1 MSIKFEITK
10 QNNIHFGIAAAVAAL
25 TGYFTSASWW
35 VILLFAAAYFGL
47 VNVKLELPVKLSWL
61 WAAILLVIGAILS
74 VFSVQYV
81 LLTDEDFVK
90 TTDMVCVVNVV
101 LALAIYLVILFIT
114 NNTRLTCTIASIAIL
129 AFGFI
134 DYFVYEFRGNE
145 FTYADLKSAGTGLS
159 VVTKYR
165 FVIDYKFLYV
175 ILAAV
180 LYIML
185 VRRIEVQFES
195 AVHMRIISILLTIIC
210 VLYVIMNSMSLN
222 TETWEKKGTYRNG
235 YLLNF
240 VLGIR
245 DSFVKAPD
253 GYSKAAVDKIAG
265 NFKETDS
272 SYSQS
277 DAKNPT
283 IIVIMNES
291 FADLS
296 VVGDFET
303 NTQVTPFMD
312 SLSENT
318 LKGYALS
325 SVYGAKTPNSEWEF
339 ETGNSM
345 AFLPDGSV
353 VYQQYINDDPTSI
366 VSNLKNIGYTTV
378 AMHPYYATGW
388 SRNKVYPHLG
398 YDETYFIDD
407 FDQTKILR
415 EYITDQELYD
425 KIIDRYEKKSDDE
438 KLYIMGV
445 TMQNHGGYGER
456 YDNFNQK
463 VYKVGASYTD
473 ANQYLSLLN
482 ESDKALENL
491 ITYFKGVDVELEFT
505 SVDADVVRGW
515 VLSLM
520 DEGRAETTVNRKLSS
535 LRSFYHYLLR
545 QKLVAVDPVAKV
557 VGPKKKK
564 PLPVFVR
571 DEAMSQLLDG
581 FEFPQ
586 TFEGV
591 RDKTMLEVFYST
603 GMRRAELIALR
614 DGDVDFSALVIKV
627 TGKRNKQRLIPFGD
641 RLQEALSVYLQERTR
656 FYSGEC
662 EAFFI
667 RKGGVRLSPSSVNY
681 IVKRYLSKVVTL
693 KKKSP
698 HVLRH
703 TFATSMLNHQAE
715 LEAVKELLGH
725 ESLTTTEVYTHTTFE
740 ELKQVY
746 EQAHPR
752 A

>member
-10 QNNIHFGIAAAVAAL
+10 QNNIHFGIATAAAAL
-25 TGYFTSASWW
+25 VGYFTSASWW

-114 NNTRLTCTIASIAIL
+114 NNTRLACTIASIAIL

-159 VVTKYR
+159 VVTKYK

-180 LYIML
+180 LYIVL

-195 AVHMRIISILLTIIC
+195 AIHMRIISILLTIIC

-353 VYQQYINDDPTSI
+353 VYQQYINC
-366 VSNLKNIGYTTV
+366 LLYT
-378 AMHPYYATGW
+378 
-388 SRNKVYPHLG
+388 
-398 YDETYFIDD
+398 
-407 FDQTKILR
+407 
-415 EYITDQELYD
+415 
-425 KIIDRYEKKSDDE
+425 
-438 KLYIMGV
+438 
-445 TMQNHGGYGER
+445 
-456 YDNFNQK
+456 
-463 VYKVGASYTD
+463 
-473 ANQYLSLLN
+473 
-482 ESDKALENL
+482 
-491 ITYFKGVDVELEFT
+491 
-505 SVDADVVRGW
+505 
-515 VLSLM
+515 
-520 DEGRAETTVNRKLSS
+520 
-535 LRSFYHYLLR
+535 
-545 QKLVAVDPVAKV
+545 
-557 VGPKKKK
+557 
-564 PLPVFVR
+564 
-571 DEAMSQLLDG
+571 
-581 FEFPQ
+581 
-586 TFEGV
+586 
-591 RDKTMLEVFYST
+591 
-603 GMRRAELIALR
+603 
-614 DGDVDFSALVIKV
+614 
-627 TGKRNKQRLIPFGD
+627 
-641 RLQEALSVYLQERTR
+641 
-656 FYSGEC
+656 
-662 EAFFI
+662 
-667 RKGGVRLSPSSVNY
+667 SPS
-681 IVKRYLSKVVTL
+681 
-693 KKKSP
+693 
-698 HVLRH
+698 
-703 TFATSMLNHQAE
+703 
-715 LEAVKELLGH
+715 
-725 ESLTTTEVYTHTTFE
+725 
-740 ELKQVY
+740 
-746 EQAHPR
+746 PR
-752 A
+752 D

>member
-1 MSIKFEITK
+1 MSIKFEIQNK
-10 QNNIHFGIAAAVAAL
+10 QHTFWNCSSSGRACRLRLHRQAG
-25 TGYFTSASWW
+25 GDS
-35 VILLFAAAYFGL
+35 LFAAVYFGL

-61 WAAILLVIGAILS
+61 WAAILLAIGAILS

-159 VVTKYR
+159 VVTKYK

-195 AVHMRIISILLTIIC
+195 AIHMRIISILLTIIC

-265 NFKETDS
+265 NFKETDG

-353 VYQQYINDDPTSI
+353 VYQQYINDDPT
-366 VSNLKNIGYTTV
+366 
-378 AMHPYYATGW
+378 P
-388 SRNKVYPHLG
+388 
-398 YDETYFIDD
+398 
-407 FDQTKILR
+407 
-415 EYITDQELYD
+415 
-425 KIIDRYEKKSDDE
+425 
-438 KLYIMGV
+438 
-445 TMQNHGGYGER
+445 
-456 YDNFNQK
+456 
-463 VYKVGASYTD
+463 
-473 ANQYLSLLN
+473 
-482 ESDKALENL
+482 
-491 ITYFKGVDVELEFT
+491 
-505 SVDADVVRGW
+505 
-515 VLSLM
+515 
-520 DEGRAETTVNRKLSS
+520 
-535 LRSFYHYLLR
+535 
-545 QKLVAVDPVAKV
+545 
-557 VGPKKKK
+557 
-564 PLPVFVR
+564 
-571 DEAMSQLLDG
+571 
-581 FEFPQ
+581 
-586 TFEGV
+586 
-591 RDKTMLEVFYST
+591 
-603 GMRRAELIALR
+603 
-614 DGDVDFSALVIKV
+614 
-627 TGKRNKQRLIPFGD
+627 
-641 RLQEALSVYLQERTR
+641 
-656 FYSGEC
+656 
-662 EAFFI
+662 
-667 RKGGVRLSPSSVNY
+667 
-681 IVKRYLSKVVTL
+681 
-693 KKKSP
+693 
-698 HVLRH
+698 
-703 TFATSMLNHQAE
+703 
-715 LEAVKELLGH
+715 
-725 ESLTTTEVYTHTTFE
+725 
-740 ELKQVY
+740 
-746 EQAHPR
+746 
-752 A
+752 

>member
-1 MSIKFEITK
+1 MRGECGS
-10 QNNIHFGIAAAVAAL
+10 
-25 TGYFTSASWW
+25 
-35 VILLFAAAYFGL
+35 
-47 VNVKLELPVKLSWL
+47 
-61 WAAILLVIGAILS
+61 GARHIS
-74 VFSVQYV
+74 GD
-81 LLTDEDFVK
+81 T
-90 TTDMVCVVNVV
+90 
-101 LALAIYLVILFIT
+101 FIT

-159 VVTKYR
+159 VVTKYK

-195 AVHMRIISILLTIIC
+195 AIHMRIISILLTIIC

-265 NFKETDS
+265 NFKETDG

-353 VYQQYINDDPTSI
+353 VYQQYI
-366 VSNLKNIGYTTV
+366 
-378 AMHPYYATGW
+378 M
-388 SRNKVYPHLG
+388 
-398 YDETYFIDD
+398 
-407 FDQTKILR
+407 
-415 EYITDQELYD
+415 
-425 KIIDRYEKKSDDE
+425 
-438 KLYIMGV
+438 M
-445 TMQNHGGYGER
+445 
-456 YDNFNQK
+456 
-463 VYKVGASYTD
+463 
-473 ANQYLSLLN
+473 
-482 ESDKALENL
+482 
-491 ITYFKGVDVELEFT
+491 
-505 SVDADVVRGW
+505 
-515 VLSLM
+515 
-520 DEGRAETTVNRKLSS
+520 
-535 LRSFYHYLLR
+535 
-545 QKLVAVDPVAKV
+545 
-557 VGPKKKK
+557 
-564 PLPVFVR
+564 
-571 DEAMSQLLDG
+571 
-581 FEFPQ
+581 
-586 TFEGV
+586 
-591 RDKTMLEVFYST
+591 
-603 GMRRAELIALR
+603 
-614 DGDVDFSALVIKV
+614 
-627 TGKRNKQRLIPFGD
+627 
-641 RLQEALSVYLQERTR
+641 TR
-656 FYSGEC
+656 
-662 EAFFI
+662 
-667 RKGGVRLSPSSVNY
+667 P
-681 IVKRYLSKVVTL
+681 
-693 KKKSP
+693 P
-698 HVLRH
+698 
-703 TFATSMLNHQAE
+703 
-715 LEAVKELLGH
+715 
-725 ESLTTTEVYTHTTFE
+725 
-740 ELKQVY
+740 
-746 EQAHPR
+746 
-752 A
+752 